1 MTVERRPARGAA
13 SEPVDLEPGIAA
25 REAAEEAKIE
35 RWAWRRVR
43 TFRAFYTHLTI
54 YSIVS
59 FALLVVD
66 LSVPGEPWFFYPFLG
81 WGLAVGMHALQTYE
95 RLPWFTRDWEQGKVQ
110 ELIDEARRR

>member
-13 SEPVDLEPGIAA
+13 SEPVNLKPGIAA
-25 REAAEEAKIE
+25 REAAEEARIE
-35 RWAWRRVR
+35 RWAGRRVR
-43 TFRAFYTHLTI
+43 AFRAFYTHLTI

-81 WGLAVGMHALQTYE
+81 WGLVVGMHALQTYE
-95 RLPWFTRDWEQGKVQ
+95 RLPWFTRDWEQRKIQ